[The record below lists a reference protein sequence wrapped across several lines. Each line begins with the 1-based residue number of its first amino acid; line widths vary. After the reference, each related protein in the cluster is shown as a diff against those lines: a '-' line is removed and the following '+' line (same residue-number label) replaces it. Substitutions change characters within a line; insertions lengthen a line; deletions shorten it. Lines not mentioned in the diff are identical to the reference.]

1 MAGQQIEVD
10 EKLEKMATLNYTV
23 PKVMA
28 VANDLNSS
36 ARDLVKVIQMDPV
49 LTAKVLK
56 MVNSAYFALRDEVT
70 SLSKAIIMLGINT
83 IKNLAM
89 STAVAGSL
97 KFNDDVSKVSS
108 EDFWR
113 YSVGA
118 AALSSQF
125 AREMRGGRQ
134 EVDNNFIVGLL
145 HVIGKAFLIQFY
157 PNEFNAVIEET
168 MRLKC
173 PSTLV
178 ERQYLGVT
186 HEEIGYKLAERWQL
200 PDPVKDGILHYA
212 NPDASDYRS
221 TRFLAVAS
229 ALLKEAQ
236 IGFAGDYFV
245 HPITETVW
253 EELGSDKE
261 RALEVMDE
269 HLERELEKASAFIRG
284 GL

>member
-1 MAGQQIEVD
+1 VVKYHIEVE
-10 EKLEKMATLNYTV
+10 EKLDQMATLNFTV

-28 VANDLNSS
+28 VSNDLNSS

-56 MVNSAYFALRDEVT
+56 LVNSAYFALREEVT

-89 STAVAGSL
+89 STAVTGSL
-97 KFNDDVSKVSS
+97 KFDDKVSVISS
-108 EDFWR
+108 ENFWR
-113 YSVGA
+113 YSVGV

-157 PNEFNAVIEET
+157 PKEYNDVVHEVE
-168 MRLKC
+168 RLKC
-173 PSTLV
+173 PATLV
-178 ERQYLGVT
+178 ERQLLGVT
-186 HEEIGYKLAERWQL
+186 HEEIGTKLAEKWQL

-212 NPDASDYRS
+212 NPTKSDYRS
-221 TRFLAVAS
+221 TRFVAVAS
-229 ALLKEAQ
+229 SLMKEDQ
-236 IGFAGDYFV
+236 IGYAGDYFV
-245 HPITETVW
+245 HPIPDIVW
-253 EELGSDKE
+253 EELGSDE
-261 RALEVMDE
+261 EHAREVMDT
-269 HLERELEKASAFIRG
+269 HLDRELEKASAFIRG
-284 GL
+284 GV

>member
-1 MAGQQIEVD
+1 MSREPIEVD
-10 EKLEKMATLNYTV
+10 EKLEQMATLNYTV

-97 KFNDDVSKVSS
+97 KFNDDLSKVSS

-157 PNEFNAVIEET
+157 PEKFNIVIEAAAK
-168 MRLKC
+168 LKC
-173 PSTLV
+173 PATLV

-186 HEEIGYKLAERWQL
+186 HEEIGYKLAEKWQL
-200 PDPVKDGILHYA
+200 PDPVKDGIKFYS
-212 NPDASDYRS
+212 NPEASDYRS

-229 ALLKEAQ
+229 ALLKEAR

-245 HPITETVW
+245 HPISENVW

-261 RALEVMDE
+261 TALQVMDE
-269 HLERELEKASAFIRG
+269 HLDRELEKASAFIKG
-284 GL
+284 GM